1 MNFDDDFS
9 DTEGN
14 EIGSDEL
21 LSDDHLRLP
30 EGASPLVRLHAI
42 RAWLSRRQ
50 QETSIEIGEAA
61 LTLQQLMEE
70 EPQMSRPRRR
80 ERLGIME
87 RVQHTQQAVQH
98 AQQRLHAYEE
108 AQEMLEDCIAH
119 TTPGER
125 ALVEYYLSLEEAIQ
139 NVDPASDEQS
149 SPSRQQALMDVQHRV
164 EHVSASHEED

>member
-9 DTEGN
+9 ESEDN
-14 EIGSDEL
+14 AIGSDEL

-61 LTLQQLMEE
+61 LTLQQLMAE

-80 ERLGIME
+80 ERLGVME
-87 RVQHTQQAVQH
+87 RVHHTQQELQH

-125 ALVEYYLSLEEAIQ
+125 ALVEYYLSLEEVIQ
-139 NVDPASDEQS
+139 NVDPASDERS
-149 SPSRQQALMDVQHRV
+149 SPSRRQALMDVQHRV
-164 EHVSASHEED
+164 EHVSASPEEE